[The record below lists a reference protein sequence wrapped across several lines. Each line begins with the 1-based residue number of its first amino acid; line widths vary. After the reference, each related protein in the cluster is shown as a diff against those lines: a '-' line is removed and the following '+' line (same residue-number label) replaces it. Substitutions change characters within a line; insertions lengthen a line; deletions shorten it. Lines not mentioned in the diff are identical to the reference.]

1 MQSAKCKMQNE
12 CGEKQILF
20 VNACVREG
28 SRTLRLARRVL
39 SHLEGELTELDLQAL
54 GLRPLTRE
62 SLARR
67 EVLLAAGA
75 PEDPLLAP
83 ARQFAAADEIV
94 LAAPYWDL
102 SFPASVKT
110 WIEHINCVGISF
122 AYGPD
127 DRPYG
132 LCRAKRLYYV
142 TTAGG
147 PILPANSGYAQLREL
162 CEAFY
167 GIPETLFFSAEG
179 LDLRGADVPALLS
192 KAEAEIDAFF
202 AAPAGKVKSEE

>member
-1 MQSAKCKMQNE
+1 MNK
-12 CGEKQILF
+12 ILF
-20 VNACVREG
+20 VNACVRED

-39 SHLEGELTELDLQAL
+39 SHLEGEVTELNLEIE

-67 EVLLAAGA
+67 EALLAAGDRT
-75 PEDPLLAP
+75 DPMLAP
-83 ARQFAAADEIV
+83 ALAFAAADEIV

-110 WIEHINCVGISF
+110 WIEQVNCVGLSF

-132 LCRAKRLYYV
+132 LCRARRLFYV
-142 TTAGG
+142 MTAGG
-147 PILPANSGYAQLREL
+147 PILPANSGFAQIREL
-162 CEAFY
+162 CGTFY
-167 GIPETLFFSAEG
+167 GIPETVLFSAEG
-179 LDLRGADVPALLS
+179 LDLRGADVSQILSDAL
-192 KAEAEIDAFF
+192 AEIDAWFR
-202 AAPAGKVKSEE
+202 PEKT

>member
-1 MQSAKCKMQNE
+1 MNK
-12 CGEKQILF
+12 ILF
-20 VNACVREG
+20 VNACVRED

-39 SHLEGELTELDLQAL
+39 SHLEGEVTELNLEKE

-67 EVLLAAGA
+67 EALLAAGDRT
-75 PEDPLLAP
+75 DPMLAP
-83 ARQFAAADEIV
+83 ALAFAAADEIV

-110 WIEHINCVGISF
+110 WIEQVNCVGLSF

-132 LCRAKRLYYV
+132 LCRARRLFYV
-142 TTAGG
+142 MTAGG
-147 PILPANSGYAQLREL
+147 PVMPANSGYAQIKEL
-162 CEAFY
+162 CETFY
-167 GIPETLFFSAEG
+167 GIPETVLFSAQG
-179 LDLRGADVPALLS
+179 LDLWGADPAAIVRQAKS
-192 KAEAEIDAFF
+192 EIDRYFENR
-202 AAPAGKVKSEE
+202 KEYCVC